1 MGGYTTKYKRLT
13 ACNTLVKPYITG
25 MEFALLR
32 DWSGQDISGWIVSEK
47 LDGWRCGWDGADFI
61 TRQGEVLD
69 APDWFRAGMPAFAL
83 DGELF
88 AGRGNFNRIQSMM
101 RDGWHGLTFEV
112 FDCPDSQMPFHA
124 RARIISSMP
133 LPSHCNAVTHRLC
146 VNAGDMM
153 GFGVKVCTEGGE
165 GAVVRRA
172 DSQWKAGRSGDVL
185 RYVPQSPRINRIR

>member
-1 MGGYTTKYKRLT
+1 MGGYAIKYKRLT

-88 AGRGNFNRIQSMM
+88 AGRGQFNHIPSLMAN
-101 RDGWHGLTFEV
+101 GWIGLTYSA
-112 FDCPDSQMPFHA
+112 FDCPCAMPFA
-124 RARIISSMP
+124 SRARVLTALP
-133 LPSHCNAVTHRLC
+133 LPSHATPVEQRLC
-146 VNAGDMM
+146 VNNGDMM
-153 GFGVKVCTEGGE
+153 GMACRIVNEGGE

-172 DSQWKAGRSGDVL
+172 DSPWRAGRSGDIL
-185 RYVPQSPRINRIR
+185 RFVPQSPRLNRVK